1 MGELRL
7 GELDRVLAGLIREGL
22 AVFHRKELE
31 MRIASRVFLLLLLS
45 AFALSSALRADSKDP
60 ASSPQAKAYAA
71 LLKAVQAGDFEAYK
85 KCMTKESAKKID
97 QQIKNTGMDP
107 KKGMEF
113 LKAMAPTDLKYT
125 SLKVDQ
131 KKATLQATGK
141 VGGEG
146 NNKGTIELEQE
157 DGQWK
162 VANQSWT
169 NAK

>member
-1 MGELRL
+1 
-7 GELDRVLAGLIREGL
+7 
-22 AVFHRKELE
+22 
-31 MRIASRVFLLLLLS
+31 MRIATRLSLLLGLC
-45 AFALSSALRADSKDP
+45 AFAFSSVLAADTKDFK
-60 ASSPQAKAYAA
+60 STPQAKAYDAV
-71 LLKAVQAGDFEAYK
+71 LKAVNAGDFEAYK
-85 KCMTKESAKKID
+85 KAMTKESGKKMD
-97 QQIKNTGMDP
+97 QQIKETKMDP

-125 SLKVDQ
+125 NLKVDG

-141 VGGEG
+141 VGGEV
-146 NNKGTIELEQE
+146 NKGTIELEQE

>member
-1 MGELRL
+1 
-7 GELDRVLAGLIREGL
+7 
-22 AVFHRKELE
+22 
-31 MRIASRVFLLLLLS
+31 MRIATRLSLLLVLLV
-45 AFALSSALRADSKDP
+45 FGLSSALRADTKDLK
-60 ASSPQAKAYAA
+60 STPQAKAYEAV
-71 LLKAVQAGDFEAYK
+71 LKAVQAEDFEAYK
-85 KCMTKESAKKID
+85 KAMTKEAGKKMD
-97 QQIKNTGMDP
+97 QQIKESKMDP

-125 SLKVDQ
+125 GLKVDG

-141 VGGEG
+141 VGGEV
-146 NNKGTIELEQE
+146 NKGTIELEQE

>member
-1 MGELRL
+1 
-7 GELDRVLAGLIREGL
+7 
-22 AVFHRKELE
+22 
-31 MRIASRVFLLLLLS
+31 MRIATRLSLLLVLL
-45 AFALSSALRADSKDP
+45 AFGLSSALRADTKDLK
-60 ASSPQAKAYAA
+60 STPQAKAYEAV
-71 LLKAVQAGDFEAYK
+71 LKAVNAGDFEAYK
-85 KCMTKESAKKID
+85 KAMTKEAGKKMD
-97 QQIKNTGMDP
+97 QQIKETKMEP

-125 SLKVDQ
+125 GLKVDG

-141 VGGEG
+141 VGGEV
-146 NNKGTIELEQE
+146 NKGTIELEQE

>member
-1 MGELRL
+1 
-7 GELDRVLAGLIREGL
+7 
-22 AVFHRKELE
+22 
-31 MRIASRVFLLLLLS
+31 MRIATRLSLLLGLCAS
-45 AFALSSALRADSKDP
+45 AFSSVLAADAKELKST
-60 ASSPQAKAYAA
+60 PQAKAYDAV
-71 LLKAVQAGDFEAYK
+71 LKAVNAGDFEAYK
-85 KCMTKESAKKID
+85 KAMTKESGKKMD
-97 QQIKNTGMDP
+97 QQIKETKMDP

-125 SLKVDQ
+125 NLKVDG

-141 VGGEG
+141 VGGEV
-146 NNKGTIELEQE
+146 NKGTIELEQE

>member
-1 MGELRL
+1 
-7 GELDRVLAGLIREGL
+7 
-22 AVFHRKELE
+22 
-31 MRIASRVFLLLLLS
+31 MRIATRLSLLLALF
-45 AFALSSALRADSKDP
+45 AFALSSALSADTKDLK
-60 ASSPQAKAYAA
+60 STPQAKAYDAV
-71 LLKAVQAGDFEAYK
+71 LKAVNAGDFEAYK
-85 KCMTKESAKKID
+85 KAMTKESGKKMD
-97 QQIKNTGMDP
+97 QQIKETKMDP

-125 SLKVDQ
+125 NLKVDG

-141 VGGEG
+141 VGGEV
-146 NNKGTIELEQE
+146 NKGTIELEQE

>member
-1 MGELRL
+1 
-7 GELDRVLAGLIREGL
+7 
-22 AVFHRKELE
+22 
-31 MRIASRVFLLLLLS
+31 MRIATRLSLLLVLL
-45 AFALSSALRADSKDP
+45 AFGLSSALRADMKDLK
-60 ASSPQAKAYAA
+60 STPQAKAYEAV
-71 LLKAVQAGDFEAYK
+71 LKAVQAGDFEAYK
-85 KCMTKESAKKID
+85 KAMTKEAGKKMD
-97 QQIKNTGMDP
+97 QQIKESKMDP

-125 SLKVDQ
+125 GLKVDG

-141 VGGEG
+141 VGGEV
-146 NNKGTIELEQE
+146 NKGTIELEQE

>member
-1 MGELRL
+1 MRFAKRL
-7 GELDRVLAGLIREGL
+7 SLLALFG
-22 AVFHRKELE
+22 
-31 MRIASRVFLLLLLS
+31 
-45 AFALSSALRADSKDP
+45 FALSSVLSADAKDLK
-60 ASSPQAKAYAA
+60 STPQAKAYDAV
-71 LLKAVQAGDFEAYK
+71 LKAVQAEDYEAYK
-85 KCMTKESAKKID
+85 KAMTKEAGKKMD
-97 QQIKNTGMDP
+97 QQIKESKMDP

-125 SLKVDQ
+125 DLKVDG

-146 NNKGTIELEQE
+146 NKGTIELEQE

-162 VANQSWT
+162 VATQSWT

>member
-1 MGELRL
+1 
-7 GELDRVLAGLIREGL
+7 
-22 AVFHRKELE
+22 
-31 MRIASRVFLLLLLS
+31 MRIATRLSLLLGLC
-45 AFALSSALRADSKDP
+45 AFAFSSVLAADTKDLK
-60 ASSPQAKAYAA
+60 STPQAKAYDAV
-71 LLKAVQAGDFEAYK
+71 LKAVNAGDFEAYK
-85 KCMTKESAKKID
+85 KAMTKESGKKMD
-97 QQIKNTGMDP
+97 QQIKETKMDP

-125 SLKVDQ
+125 NLKVDG

-141 VGGEG
+141 VGGEV
-146 NNKGTIELEQE
+146 NKGTIELEQE